1 MGIELPEQDI
11 RQLLRKHKTTD
22 PYHTALMEDI
32 FQRVADSSSG
42 ESDTETGGFDG
53 PARISATGQSLIRW
67 WLVNLR
73 RRMAE
78 EGERMIAESIEQAR
92 SQLPQA
98 PTGDDGFPDDDEF
111 TDSSDDNFPVAQMST
126 DPTYT
131 TSDPNAG
138 RGGSSDDSNL
148 DSSD

>member
-1 MGIELPEQDI
+1 
-11 RQLLRKHKTTD
+11 
-22 PYHTALMEDI
+22 
-32 FQRVADSSSG
+32 
-42 ESDTETGGFDG
+42 
-53 PARISATGQSLIRW
+53 
-67 WLVNLR
+67 
-73 RRMAE
+73 MAE

-98 PTGDDGFPDDDEF
+98 PTGNDGFPDDDEF

-138 RGGSSDDSNL
+138 RRGSSDESNL